1 MLKTKKFWI
10 AFGISFAA
18 TAALTVFLL
27 LVVFRGMF
35 YNIYISKGDAR
46 YNKGEYQLAADC
58 YDTARSWK
66 PKNQGAYL
74 KIAQAHMA
82 LEDYDNAG
90 SVIDEAIKKKVKT
103 RDSGLEELYL
113 MRIKIYSTAGR
124 LNEAANYISSL
135 DDQYI
140 KKKLELARP
149 SDLVYTPTQGSYDK
163 TLKMTITVREGETV
177 YYTTDGS
184 YPTKFSNIY
193 VDPINIT
200 GGTTRITAVAVNA
213 EGLVSPMLTV
223 SYTVTNDYE
232 EVVFDDEK
240 MEKMVRESLSKP
252 VGIIRVKELEGVT
265 ELSNDGID
273 GYLKTL
279 SDLELMPN
287 LTSFHIEGE
296 TKLISISQLSGR
308 TSLTSLTLAGCDLDS
323 TEINALGSLTQLQS
337 IDLTDNN
344 LTSISVL
351 SNLPSLKFAFLRKN
365 GIEDISPLSSLQ
377 NLLVLDLSENRIS
390 DISSLPTSLE
400 ALYLTKNTVSDLS
413 GIHTL
418 QKLITLD
425 LSHNLVT
432 DAKNT
437 GKLSALETLSLAS
450 NNISNFEFLSELT
463 SLTSLDVSSTSFVST
478 RAIATLPL
486 ISLVANN
493 TGIITVSDIAKI
505 QSLTSLDIAHTDVTD
520 IKALKSLPALDF
532 IDISGCE
539 IEDVSVLGNF
549 PALYTVWA
557 KGLDLDGIEFVN
569 EDVYIVTE

>member
-10 AFGISFAA
+10 VFGISFAA

-35 YNIYISKGDAR
+35 YNIYVSKGDAR
-46 YNKGEYQLAADC
+46 FNKGEYQLAADY
-58 YDTARSWK
+58 YDTARGWK

-74 KIAQAHMA
+74 KIASAHMA
-82 LEDYDNAG
+82 LEDFDSAG
-90 SVIDEAIKKKVKT
+90 DVIDEAIKKKVKT

-113 MRIKIYSTAGR
+113 MRIKIYSTAGK
-124 LNEAANYISSL
+124 LNEAVNYISSL

-140 KKKLELARP
+140 RKKIELARP

-213 EGLVSPMLTV
+213 EGLVSPMLAV

-240 MEKMVRESLSKP
+240 MEKMVRASLSKP

-279 SDLELMPN
+279 SDLDLMPN

-308 TSLTSLTLAGCDLDS
+308 TSLTSLTLASCGLDS

-344 LTSISVL
+344 ITSISVL
-351 SNLPSLKFAFLRKN
+351 SNLPALKFAFLRKN
-365 GIEDISPLSSLQ
+365 GIEDISPLSSLSG
-377 NLLVLDLSENRIS
+377 LLVLDAAENRIS

-418 QKLITLD
+418 EKLMTLD

-432 DAKNT
+432 DAKNI
-437 GKLSALETLSLAS
+437 GKLSALETLTLAS
-450 NNISNFEFLSELT
+450 NNISNFEFLAELE

-478 RAIATLPL
+478 RAIASLPL
-486 ISLVANN
+486 VSLVANN

-520 IKALKSLPALDF
+520 IKALRSLPALDF

-539 IEDVSVLGNF
+539 IEDVSVLGDF

-557 KGLDLDGIEFVN
+557 KGLDLDGIEFEN
-569 EDVYIVTE
+569 EDVYVVTE

>member
-1 MLKTKKFWI
+1 MFKTKKFWI
-10 AFGISFAA
+10 AFGISFAS
-18 TAALTVFLL
+18 AAAVTLFLL

-35 YNIYISKGDAR
+35 YNIYISKGDTR
-46 YNKGEYQLAADC
+46 FEKGEYMRAADY

-66 PKNQGAYL
+66 PKKQGAYL
-74 KIAQAHMA
+74 KIARACIA
-82 LEDYDNAG
+82 AEDFDAAG
-90 SVIDEAIKKKVKT
+90 DIIDEAIKKKVKT
-103 RDSGLEELYL
+103 RDSGLEDLYL
-113 MRIKIYSTAGR
+113 MRIKVYSTAGK
-124 LNEAANYISSL
+124 LNEAVNYIASL

-140 KKKLELARP
+140 RKKVELARP
-149 SDLVYTPTQGSYDK
+149 ADLVYTPTQGSYDK
-163 TLKMTITVREGETV
+163 SLKMSITVREGETV

-193 VDPINIT
+193 VDPINI
-200 GGTTRITAVAVNA
+200 GNGTTRITAVAVNA
-213 EGLVSPMLTV
+213 EGLVSPMLAV

-240 MEKMVRESLSKP
+240 MEKMVRKALSKP

-308 TSLTSLTLAGCDLDS
+308 TALTSLTLASCDLDS
-323 TEINALGSLTQLQS
+323 TEINSLGSLTQLQS
-337 IDLTDNN
+337 LDLTDNN
-344 LTSISVL
+344 ITSISVL
-351 SNLPSLKFAFLRKN
+351 SNLPALKFAFLRKN
-365 GIEDISPLSSLQ
+365 GIEDIAPLSTLS
-377 NLLVLDLSENRIS
+377 NLLVLDVSENRIS
-390 DISSLPTSLE
+390 DISALPTSLE
-400 ALYLTKNTVSDLS
+400 AVHLSKNLVSDLS
-413 GIHTL
+413 GIHAL
-418 QKLITLD
+418 SKLLTLD

-432 DAKNT
+432 DAKNI
-437 GKLSALETLSLAS
+437 GKLSSLETLTLAS
-450 NNISNFEFLSELT
+450 NNITNFEFLSELV

-478 RAIATLPL
+478 RAIASLPL
-486 ISLVANN
+486 VSLVANN
-493 TGIITVSDIAKI
+493 TGIITLSDISKM
-505 QSLTSLDIAHTDVTD
+505 QTLTSLDIAHTDITD
-520 IKALKSLPALDF
+520 IKALKNLPALDY

-539 IEDVSVLGNF
+539 IEDVSVLGDF

-569 EDVYIVTE
+569 EDVYVVTQ